1 MTGVSRRY
9 LPVVLL
15 AAGCLLLLLWF
26 TRPGDSVSTVRLEG
40 KTMGTTWSALLGKRP
55 AGIDPVSLQRQLQQQ
70 LDRINALMSTYDS
83 ASEVSRFN
91 DSSSS
96 DWFSVSAE
104 TAEVVELAQEISRLS
119 DGAFDV
125 TVGPLVDLWGFG
137 PRPRSDR
144 RPADS
149 TVEAVRRQV
158 GYRHL
163 HVRNSPAGLRKD
175 IPGLRIDLSA
185 IAKGY
190 AVDKLAET
198 LSEQGVNN
206 MVVEIGGEMRIKG
219 RHPEGRSWQIAIEKP
234 ETGQR
239 SVKRVLSLA
248 DTGLATSGNY
258 RNFFVE
264 DGQRYG
270 HTIDPAT
277 GRPVRHRLA
286 SVTVLAPASARADAL
301 ATALMAL
308 GDVRAQEFCRR
319 EKIAAYL
326 LIHQG
331 ETLQSV
337 MTDAFKPLVGKAA
350 P

>member
-1 MTGVSRRY
+1 MTGVSTRY
-9 LPVVLL
+9 MPVVLL
-15 AAGCLLLLLWF
+15 VAACLLMALWY
-26 TRPGDSVSTVRLEG
+26 TRRDVSDSTLRLEG
-40 KTMGTTWSALLGKRP
+40 KTMGTSWSALLGKRP
-55 AGIDPVSLQRQLQQQ
+55 AGVDPVSLQTLLQQQ
-70 LDRINALMSTYDS
+70 LDRINTLMSNYDP

-119 DGAFDV
+119 DGAFDI

-137 PRPRSDR
+137 PRPRGDRHPSDSKV
-144 RPADS
+144 A
-149 TVEAVRRQV
+149 AVRRQV

-163 HVRNSPAGLRKD
+163 KVRRSPAGLRKD
-175 IPGLRIDLSA
+175 IPALRIDLSA

-190 AVDKLAET
+190 AVDKLAEI
-198 LSEQGVNN
+198 LIAQGVNDF
-206 MVVEIGGEMRIKG
+206 VVEIGGEMRIKG
-219 RHPEGRSWQIAIEKP
+219 RHPDGRYWQVAIEKP
-234 ETGQR
+234 EPGQR
-239 SVKRVLSLA
+239 AVERVFPLT

-258 RNFFVE
+258 RNFFIE

-277 GRPVRHRLA
+277 GRPVRHRLSSA
-286 SVTVLAPASARADAL
+286 TVLSSACARADAL

-308 GDVRAQEFCRR
+308 GDERAQELCRR

-326 LIHQG
+326 LIHK
-331 ETLQSV
+331 EEATQSV
-337 MTDAFKPLVGKAA
+337 MTDAFKALVDRAA
-350 P
+350 R

>member
-1 MTGVSRRY
+1 
-9 LPVVLL
+9 
-15 AAGCLLLLLWF
+15 
-26 TRPGDSVSTVRLEG
+26 
-40 KTMGTTWSALLGKRP
+40 MGTTWSVLLSKRP
-55 AGIDPVSLQRQLQQQ
+55 SGVDPASLQTLLQRQ
-70 LDRINALMSTYDS
+70 LDRINSLMSTYDP

-119 DGAFDV
+119 DGAFDIS
-125 TVGPLVDLWGFG
+125 VGPLVDLWGFG
-137 PRPRSDR
+137 PRPRGDR
-144 RPADS
+144 HPADS

-163 HVRNSPAGLRKD
+163 NVRRSPAGLRKN
-175 IPGLRIDLSA
+175 IPSLRIDLSA

-198 LSEQGVNN
+198 LIAHGVDD

-219 RHPEGRSWQIAIEKP
+219 RHPDGRPWQIAIEKP
-234 ETGQR
+234 EPGQMA
-239 SVKRVLSLA
+239 VERVFTVTN
-248 DTGLATSGNY
+248 TGLATSGNY

-286 SVTVLAPASARADAL
+286 SATVLAPACARADAL

-308 GDVRAQEFCRR
+308 GDVRAQELCRR

-326 LIHQG
+326 LIHEG
-331 ETLQSV
+331 EATQSV
-337 MTDAFKPLVGKAA
+337 MTDTFKAQAGRGA

>member
-1 MTGVSRRY
+1 MTGVLRRY
-9 LPVVLL
+9 LPVILL
-15 AAGCLLLLLWF
+15 AACCLLLLLSF

-55 AGIDPVSLQRQLQQQ
+55 TGIDPAFLQRQLQQQ
-70 LDRINALMSTYDS
+70 LDRINMLMSTYDS
-83 ASEVSRFN
+83 TSEVSRFN
-91 DSSSS
+91 DSSSR

-104 TAEVVELAQEISRLS
+104 TVEVVELAQEISRLS

-149 TVEAVRRQV
+149 VIEAIRLQV

-163 HVRNSPAGLRKD
+163 HVRRSPAGLRKD

-190 AVDKLAET
+190 AVDKLAEA
-198 LSEQGVNN
+198 LAEQGVNN

-234 ETGQR
+234 ENGQR
-239 SVKRVLSLA
+239 SVERVFSLT

-308 GDVRAQEFCRR
+308 GDVRAQELCRR

-337 MTDAFKPLVGKAA
+337 VTDTFKPLVGRGA